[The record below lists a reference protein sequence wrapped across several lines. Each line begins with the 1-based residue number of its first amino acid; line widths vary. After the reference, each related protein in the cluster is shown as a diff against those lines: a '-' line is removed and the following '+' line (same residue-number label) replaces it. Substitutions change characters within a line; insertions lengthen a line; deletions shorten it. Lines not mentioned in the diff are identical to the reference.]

1 MSRHKGFCRG
11 KIPLF
16 FLCIF
21 LGPVCQAQESRPD
34 SAISKS
40 PAADAKRPNL
50 ADLSL
55 EELMAVEIKV
65 STVSRQSESLS
76 QARLPFLWSPRR
88 TFVAAPSPRYRRHC
102 ASSPGCTWL
111 PSIGTGGR

>member
-1 MSRHKGFCRG
+1 MSRHKGVCRG

-21 LGPVCQAQESRPD
+21 LGPVCQAQESCPD

-76 QARLPFLWSPRR
+76 QARLPFL
-88 TFVAAPSPRYRRHC
+88 
-102 ASSPGCTWL
+102 
-111 PSIGTGGR
+111 

>member
-1 MSRHKGFCRG
+1 MAGASAFNQRASTRLAPQESRMSRHNGFCRG

-21 LGPVCQAQESRPD
+21 LGPVCQAQESCPD

-50 ADLSL
+50 VDLSL

-76 QARLPFLWSPRR
+76 QARLPFL
-88 TFVAAPSPRYRRHC
+88 
-102 ASSPGCTWL
+102 
-111 PSIGTGGR
+111 